1 MMLVGFGFKIAS
13 APFHMWTPDVY
24 EGAPTIVTGFMST
37 GPKAAVF
44 AAFLRVFAAGFAGAA
59 PGLGAELHATW
70 MTALAVI
77 AAITMTVG
85 NVIAISQKNIKRMLA
100 YSSIAHAG
108 YALVGFVTGEYAPV
122 AFYMLVYCVMSLGAF
137 AVIQLLARAGDQKT
151 EIGDYAGIGF
161 EAPGLTFSLS
171 IFLLSLAGIPPTA
184 GFMSKFFVF
193 KTAWDFQWGSSH
205 NLRWLVIVAVVN
217 SIISIYYYLYPIV
230 VMFFRPLAPGFVRPR
245 VSLGAT
251 VALIVTLFGTFYL
264 GILPNRLIDKMG
276 RGSGAAQPAQTQLSN
291 R

>member
-1 MMLVGFGFKIAS
+1 VILASAGDLVMIFLGVELASITTYVVAGYRRHDIRANVYSLKYFLHGAFSTPVLLYGMALVYGATGAPSIAKSVHWTRAGHVTSQALLLVGAAMMLVGFGFKVAC
-13 APFHMWTPDVY
+13 APFPLWTPDVY

-44 AAFLRVFAAGFAGAA
+44 AAFLRVFAIGFASGA
-59 PGLGAELHATW
+59 PGVGSQLHTTW
-70 MTALAVI
+70 ITALAVI
-77 AAITMTVG
+77 AAITMTLG

-108 YALVGFVTGEYAPV
+108 YALVGFVSGEYAAV

-161 EAPGLTFSLS
+161 EAPGLTFPLS

-193 KTAWDFQWGSSH
+193 KT
-205 NLRWLVIVAVVN
+205 
-217 SIISIYYYLYPIV
+217 
-230 VMFFRPLAPGFVRPR
+230 
-245 VSLGAT
+245 
-251 VALIVTLFGTFYL
+251 
-264 GILPNRLIDKMG
+264 
-276 RGSGAAQPAQTQLSN
+276 
-291 R
+291 